1 MDERGLC
8 ALYLFHALCAVS
20 TRCDKW
26 VSQSVYGRNT
36 KNFPEQIEI
45 ETSSFLVV
53 AVNISISGSVVLGMG
68 DDQPSGSS
76 LQVTYHGCMA
86 TSLQQ
91 DLQGVSSSDASP
103 VICSAVEAL
112 ACGLV
117 WRLGLSKP
125 HRDRVELSSRRN
137 YCVINFFYL
146 KFTGHGQNNGN
157 SCEIYTFL
165 Y

>member
-53 AVNISISGSVVLGMG
+53 AVNIIHFRFCRFGYGGRSTVRQFPPGDVPWLHGHLPATRPAGCLFVGCQPCDLFSSGGPGMWLGMALRVI
-68 DDQPSGSS
+68 QTSPRSGGTIIEEE
-76 LQVTYHGCMA
+76 LLCYKFF
-86 TSLQQ
+86 
-91 DLQGVSSSDASP
+91 
-103 VICSAVEAL
+103 
-112 ACGLV
+112 
-117 WRLGLSKP
+117 LSK
-125 HRDRVELSSRRN
+125 
-137 YCVINFFYL
+137 
-146 KFTGHGQNNGN
+146 
-157 SCEIYTFL
+157 IYRAWAK
-165 Y
+165 